1 MYPWLVFLHLLGV
14 FGFLLAH
21 GASAA
26 AAFALQRERNLE
38 RVRGLLLLSGNT
50 LGLSFLSLLVLLIS
64 GIVAGFM
71 GQWWSRGWIWVSL
84 LLLIAIIVLMSVLG
98 SAVYGGVRKAA
109 GLPYAI
115 GGKPQPAVAPASP
128 AELDALLARGNP
140 MLLTAIGYGGFAVI
154 TWLMM
159 FKPF

>member
-1 MYPWLVFLHLLGV
+1 MYPWFVFLHVLGV
-14 FGFLLAH
+14 FGFLIAH

-26 AAFALQRERNLE
+26 IAFALQRERNLE
-38 RVRGLLLLSGNT
+38 HVRALLLLSGNT
-50 LGLSFLSLLVLLIS
+50 LGLSFLTLLVLLVS
-64 GIVAGFM
+64 GIIAGFM
-71 GQWWSRGWIWVSL
+71 GQWWGQGWIWVAL
-84 LLLIAIIVLMSVLG
+84 LLLIAIIVAMSVLG

-109 GLPYAI
+109 GLPYALS
-115 GGKPQPAVAPASP
+115 GKPQPAVPPASP

-140 MLLTAIGYGGFAVI
+140 MLLTVIGYGGFAVI